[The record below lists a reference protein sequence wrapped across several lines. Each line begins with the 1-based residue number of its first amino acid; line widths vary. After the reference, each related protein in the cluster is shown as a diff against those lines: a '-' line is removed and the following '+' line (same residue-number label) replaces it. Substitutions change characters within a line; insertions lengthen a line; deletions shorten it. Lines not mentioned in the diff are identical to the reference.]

1 MLKITQLNIFLTLVR
16 KLCAISSFMMCRQL
30 CLVHQLGV
38 ITQSS
43 AEFNNAETL
52 EVTFSKIYMTRS
64 QRWNKN
70 ALITVTKYHICDH
83 NQIVG
88 WNALQSW
95 NGMMNSVFFLKEV
108 QPVVRTIRTRPTV
121 STRSPSPCTH
131 HHHHHYCFL
140 SSHSHHDTI
149 SPCWDFVCNDYGG
162 NLSVTKS
169 HCWLLWW
176 WWW

>member
-1 MLKITQLNIFLTLVR
+1 MSNIWDFFIAYIRKQSDIDLMVKYPNCRVEKKIDQTFLKWLKKLSGYWKFSFCNQPWILYIDQRFVLMLKIAQLNIFLTLVR

-64 QRWNKN
+64 QRWNRN
-70 ALITVTKYHICDH
+70 ALFTVTKYHICDH

-95 NGMMNSVFFLKEV
+95 NGMINSVFL
-108 QPVVRTIRTRPTV
+108 
-121 STRSPSPCTH
+121 
-131 HHHHHYCFL
+131 
-140 SSHSHHDTI
+140 
-149 SPCWDFVCNDYGG
+149 
-162 NLSVTKS
+162 
-169 HCWLLWW
+169 
-176 WWW
+176 